1 MTTSLFRSV
10 IKQCNNQSEM
20 KGWVFIF
27 GAQGPYLV
35 LISYKIVPLLEPH
48 FTAQGFL
55 QLCSLSE
62 KVARLNE

>member
-1 MTTSLFRSV
+1 
-10 IKQCNNQSEM
+10 M

-62 KVARLNE
+62 KVARLNELYRRILFAIFLNSFLRE